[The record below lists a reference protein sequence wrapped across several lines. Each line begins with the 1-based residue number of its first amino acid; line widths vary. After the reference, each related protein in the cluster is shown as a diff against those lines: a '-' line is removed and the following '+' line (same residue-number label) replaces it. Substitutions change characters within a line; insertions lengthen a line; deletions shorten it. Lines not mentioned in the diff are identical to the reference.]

1 VFTAFHKPPYT
12 YPYGRSVDETTTVG
26 AADYFYF
33 AVIAEY
39 FIVTGYSF
47 ESVRNNTAIHHI

>member
-1 VFTAFHKPPYT
+1 MSQHLFGVAGFTAA
-12 YPYGRSVDETTTVG
+12 

-47 ESVRNNTAIHHI
+47 ESVRNNTAIHHISI